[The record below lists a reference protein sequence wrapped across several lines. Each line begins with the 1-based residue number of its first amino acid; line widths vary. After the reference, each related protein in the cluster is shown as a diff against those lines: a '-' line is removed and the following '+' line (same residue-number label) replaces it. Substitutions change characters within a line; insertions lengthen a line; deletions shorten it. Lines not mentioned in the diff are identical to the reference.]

1 MDDRRIDDRWMIG
14 VDDIQPVRQTDS
26 QTDRQTDGRTDRHTE
41 SQPASQ
47 ADRQR
52 ARQAGRQT
60 DRHACVR
67 VSDCLS
73 VCIAP
78 RSMLSFLSVLRY
90 QALPHERDVYV

>member
-1 MDDRRIDDRWMIG
+1 MIYSQSDR
-14 VDDIQPVRQTDS
+14 QTVRQTDS
-26 QTDRQTDGRTDRHTE
+26 QTDRQTDGQIDTQRA
-41 SQPASQ
+41 SQPARQ
-47 ADRQR
+47 TDREPG
-52 ARQAGRQT
+52 RQAGRQT

-90 QALPHERDVYV
+90 PVLPHERDVCIVTERW